1 MTQDAQIQGV
11 ELRPLQDV
19 AHAQS
24 DELWNVIALIE
35 AAREVPFVHQGESGD
50 RLLQMAK
57 EKLLKV
63 QQAFDPYI

>member
-1 MTQDAQIQGV
+1 MATETVIELSELPDLREVTHTQ
-11 ELRPLQDV
+11 
-19 AHAQS
+19 S
-24 DELWNVIALIE
+24 NELWDVIALIE
-35 AAREVPFVHQGESGD
+35 GAREVPFVHQGESGD

>member
-1 MTQDAQIQGV
+1 MATTTVNA
-11 ELRPLQDV
+11 LPTLKDV

-24 DELWNVIALIE
+24 NELWNVIALIE
-35 AAREVPFVHQGESGD
+35 AARELPFTNEGESGD

-57 EKLLKV
+57 ERLTAV